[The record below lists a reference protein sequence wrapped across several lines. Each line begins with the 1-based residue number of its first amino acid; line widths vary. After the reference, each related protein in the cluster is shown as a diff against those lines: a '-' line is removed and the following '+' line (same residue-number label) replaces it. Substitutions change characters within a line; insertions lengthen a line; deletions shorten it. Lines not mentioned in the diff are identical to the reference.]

1 MAKGLEEGGGGAILL
16 CLSNLFFWILCQ
28 VFGGCEFDDS
38 VKGDL
43 WANNVKDR
51 WVELI
56 GVCDSQ
62 SINSLVLKVVVAA

>member
-1 MAKGLEEGGGGAILL
+1 MI
-16 CLSNLFFWILCQ
+16 
-28 VFGGCEFDDS
+28 GGCEFDDC

-62 SINSLVLKVVVAA
+62 SINSLVLKVVVVVAA